1 MKILQV
7 VGYKDTGKTT
17 LIVEFLKILKDSNL
31 KAAVIKHHHIDID
44 ESTDTGKFSRLS
56 DYTILNT
63 PNYTIY
69 HDNKVPDLEEQIEAL
84 NGKVDVVLVEGY
96 KSKDY
101 DKIVLT
107 HSFTGEKG
115 DIRDL
120 ELSNVVNYYNV
131 ASDQDAILQWFKGWS
146 KNR

>member
-17 LIVEFLKILKDSNL
+17 LIVEFLKILKASNL

-44 ESTDTGKFSRLS
+44 DSTDTGKFSRLS

-69 HDNKVPDLEEQIEAL
+69 HDNKVPGLKEQIEAL
-84 NGKVDVVLVEGY
+84 NGKVDVILIEGY
-96 KSKDY
+96 KNEDY

-115 DIRDL
+115 DIREL

>member
-17 LIVEFLKILKDSNL
+17 LIVEFLKILKASNL

-44 ESTDTGKFSRLS
+44 DSTDTGKFSRLS

-69 HDNKVPDLEEQIEAL
+69 HDNKVPGLKEQIEAL
-84 NGKVDVVLVEGY
+84 NGKVDVILIEGY
-96 KSKDY
+96 KNEDY

-107 HSFTGEKG
+107 HSFTGEK
-115 DIRDL
+115 
-120 ELSNVVNYYNV
+120 
-131 ASDQDAILQWFKGWS
+131 AT
-146 KNR
+146 

>member
-7 VGYKDTGKTT
+7 VGYKDTGKTM